1 MQSEDIKTQLRAC
14 LIKFREG
21 TLQEENLQGL
31 LDSLENG
38 AAPSQQL
45 LYLQASGS
53 SVHSPVIGM
62 SAIQDED
69 GNDSLNDPHQWPY
82 QTVLDAI
89 RDGWRVIKFPEMAL
103 MLHETHTYGLGCEF
117 ILEK

>member
-1 MQSEDIKTQLRAC
+1 MQAEDIAHRLRVC
-14 LIKFREG
+14 LTKYSEG
-21 TLQEENLQGL
+21 SLQEADLQDI
-31 LDSLENG
+31 LDMLQDG
-38 AAPSQQL
+38 TARRQQL
-45 LYLQASGS
+45 LYLSASGS

-62 SAIQDED
+62 SLVQEEGGGGLDD
-69 GNDSLNDPHQWPY
+69 GERWPY
-82 QTVLDAI
+82 ETVLDAI